1 MGIVLGLGLMI
12 FLIFAVPAVMLLI
25 GSILFFCFWHKNQK
39 TLLLVLGIVS
49 LVLMVICIILA
60 GIGLLMMLGPLNYA
74 GVF

>member
-39 TLLLVLGIVS
+39 TVLLVLGIVS
-49 LVLMVICIILA
+49 LVLMAICIILV
-60 GIGLLMMLGPLNYA
+60 GIGLLIMLGPLSYA

>member
-12 FLIFAVPAVMLLI
+12 FLVFAVPAVMLLI

-49 LVLMVICIILA
+49 LVLMVICMVLA
-60 GIGLLMMLGPLNYA
+60 GIGFLLMCGSLSYA